1 MIPILIVCY
10 IRPEKLRHI
19 LEVLKNSEAEIYIF
33 IDRAREINAE
43 LNSQVNEVAMAYAS
57 SLNVKVKWSN
67 ESYGVAR
74 GVPAA
79 IDWAFSHVDELVI
92 LEDDCLPS
100 EHAINFFQNQRA
112 LINKSVV
119 MSCATSPWRKQSLE
133 RVVGLSSYPL
143 IWGWSTNKVAWMKIS
158 RLLGREVPYLRILKT
173 VLLHPSRTLA
183 ICYFSAAVI
192 RIRLKKLAAW
202 DCAIALEMLLSNY
215 SAIIPDKSMVEN
227 SGNDGVGSHEGIAVE
242 AGSEIVSKKAQGPAS
257 NQLDTSQEFKKKI
270 DKEIEESIYNF
281 RFRHYFSPI
290 KALLF

>member
-10 IRPEKLRHI
+10 IRPEKLRNI
-19 LEVLKNSEAEIYIF
+19 LEVLKNTEAEIYVF
-33 IDRAREINAE
+33 VDRALGINAE
-43 LNSQVNEVAMAYAS
+43 LNSKVNDVAMAYAS
-57 SLNVKVKWSN
+57 SQNIKVWWSD

-79 IDWAFSHVDELVI
+79 IEWAFSHVEDLII

-100 EHAINFFQNQRA
+100 EHALTFFQNQLA

-119 MSCATSPWRKQSLE
+119 MACATSPWRDKTSAKAI
-133 RVVGLSSYPL
+133 GLSSYPL

-173 VLLHPSRTLA
+173 MFLHPSRTLA
-183 ICYFSAAVI
+183 ICYFSAAAI

-202 DCAIALEMLLSNY
+202 DCSIALEMLLSNY

-242 AGSEIVSKKAQGPAS
+242 AGSEIVSKMAQGPAS

-281 RFRHYFSPI
+281 RFRHYFSPF
-290 KALLF
+290 KALMF

>member
-10 IRPEKLRHI
+10 MRPDKLRNI

-33 IDRAREINAE
+33 IDRAVGINAE
-43 LNSQVNEVAMAYAS
+43 LNSQVNDVAMSFAS
-57 SLNVKVKWSN
+57 SQNIRVRWSN

-79 IDWAFSHVDELVI
+79 IEWAFSHVDELVV

-100 EHAINFFQNQRA
+100 EHAINFFQNQIA
-112 LINKSVV
+112 LINNSVV
-119 MSCATSPWRKQSLE
+119 MSCATSPWRDKRSE
-133 RVVGLSSYPL
+133 KVIGLSSYPL

-173 VLLHPSRTLA
+173 VIRHPSRSLA

-215 SAIIPDKSMVEN
+215 CC
-227 SGNDGVGSHEGIAVE
+227 
-242 AGSEIVSKKAQGPAS
+242 
-257 NQLDTSQEFKKKI
+257 
-270 DKEIEESIYNF
+270 
-281 RFRHYFSPI
+281 
-290 KALLF
+290 